1 MGIFIGMKS
10 FLILCISLL
19 LVSCSTV
26 RPTKQVDTSQ
36 NSIDKQTKKIDDAF
50 DQIVKNESSKR
61 IQSSVLS
68 QGIQYSLLQV
78 TNPPIQ
84 VETAKTLN
92 ERVISIVGTPHIDE
106 IKRIK
111 VTVDLLNSQLEEE
124 RKKGLSLLSQRDDAI
139 IKLQRQKEDLK
150 TLYDDELWKMT
161 KEAERVA
168 KESDAKQ
175 ATLDSMGGMFGLN
188 AVIWGLKRFFF
199 SALTFIVIFGVIFLV
214 LRILATVN
222 PAAAAAFAIFNMIG
236 STILGLIK
244 VLTPKAFEMANFTPS
259 KETGMYK
266 STLMKIVDV
275 IQDYKI
281 EQKKNPNKP
290 ISIDVVLN
298 TLKADMDQHE
308 KDLIDD
314 LLVDL
319 NWKK

>member
-36 NSIDKQTKKIDDAF
+36 NSIDKQTKKIEDAF

-61 IQSSVLS
+61 IQTSVLS

-199 SALTFIVIFGVIFLV
+199 SALTFIVIFVVIFLV
-214 LRILATVN
+214 LRVLATVN

-244 VLTPKAFEMANFTPS
+244 VITPKAFEMANFTPS

-298 TLKADMDQHE
+298 TLNADMDQRE